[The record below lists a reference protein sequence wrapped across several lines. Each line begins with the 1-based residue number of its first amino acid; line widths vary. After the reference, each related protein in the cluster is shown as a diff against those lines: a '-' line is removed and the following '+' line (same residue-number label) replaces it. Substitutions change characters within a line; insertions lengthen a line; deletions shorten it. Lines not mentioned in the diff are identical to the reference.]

1 MKNYKKAFLALAVIA
16 AMPLFADTT
25 TGRIDVTTF
34 DDEDGENTNAC
45 SLREA
50 IKTAELRK
58 SYGGCAVIDVRET
71 TSKHIKLQKGTYTL
85 TKELVPNANIIIEGY
100 AYSDNSFLNLKEQ
113 DWEHKDVLINDYP
126 AQLDIQTRIN
136 AQGKSR
142 IFNTTT
148 YKQPLSL
155 NNVILENG
163 VTTGQGGAIY
173 AGADIALQNSQILSS
188 RATSG
193 GAIYLA
199 SPNITLSVNHSLLK
213 GNNATQ
219 GSVLSMGCFSDTV
232 YAPRTISLTLNSI
245 VNNGNTDSISTFEFC
260 GKPSA
265 TLSVNTIAKNISNS
279 TNGSIIKFTGDTNNP
294 ANTSSILSSSS
305 SLVLLNN
312 TIVENNAN
320 STFLY
325 DKLGTKKLSFNVL
338 AYNTGSY
345 ACKYLLG
352 VAAEQKSVGLT
363 LNFNALDWSSTTGKC
378 DIPKESLPE
387 GHTNIDISSQSFGDL
402 LSPLQT
408 ATNYTGWL
416 PIYYPKE
423 IIDTN
428 KVDLINV
435 DKDGKGTCATV
446 DQRGLNRLT
455 DGTSYYQSESRN
467 SCDIGSVELM
477 KLTSGDLKDVS
488 NLSLTTLINTYQQSY
503 DRVQESIK
511 NPDYAVMLTVLK
523 ADATKYKN
531 LIDQTKA
538 NLKYRAIYL
547 DLKNYDLPLPNE
559 DANHILKFFNT
570 TDYRIT
576 TEALGIGSLDDKFD
590 QSQIDALTDE
600 DKVFCEWNSALQ
612 QIVFYRKDDTV
623 TQAGSYAYCKYTITT
638 ADSKSSSSGLIKAR
652 FNNIEPVS
660 GDGTI
665 TFKYLAN
672 ETIPLNLLKYANDD
686 GDGPVSTI
694 SKPKAQFWVDEKG
707 VELPIYLPSK
717 TSKDGIFKVVKA
729 DREGPCPKD
738 DKDKTC
744 YGGNIYIQAIN
755 VFNVF
760 NDSLSYNVYDA
771 DGKISPKAG
780 TINLVSTATTTDD
793 TRGGG
798 GGGSLGILSIA
809 SLLGLAVYRRY
820 RK

>member
-1 MKNYKKAFLALAVIA
+1 M
-16 AMPLFADTT
+16 
-25 TGRIDVTTF
+25 
-34 DDEDGENTNAC
+34 
-45 SLREA
+45 
-50 IKTAELRK
+50 
-58 SYGGCAVIDVRET
+58 
-71 TSKHIKLQKGTYTL
+71 
-85 TKELVPNANIIIEGY
+85 
-100 AYSDNSFLNLKEQ
+100 
-113 DWEHKDVLINDYP
+113 
-126 AQLDIQTRIN
+126 
-136 AQGKSR
+136 
-142 IFNTTT
+142 
-148 YKQPLSL
+148 
-155 NNVILENG
+155 
-163 VTTGQGGAIY
+163 
-173 AGADIALQNSQILSS
+173 QNSQILSS
-188 RATSG
+188 QATNG

-232 YAPRTISLTLNSI
+232 YAPRTITLTSNSI
-245 VNNGNTDSISTFEFC
+245 VNNGNTASTSTFEFC
-260 GKPSA
+260 GKPTA
-265 TLSVNTIAKNISNS
+265 TLSVNTIAKNIANS
-279 TNGSIIKFTGDTNNP
+279 TSGSIIKFTGDTNNP

-325 DKLGTKKLSFNVL
+325 DKLGAKKLSFNVL

-352 VAAEQKSVGLT
+352 AAAEQKSVGLT
-363 LNFNALDWSSTTGKC
+363 LDFNALDWTSATAKC
-378 DIPKESLPE
+378 DVPKESLPD
-387 GHTNIDISSQSFGDL
+387 GQTNINISGQSFSSV
-402 LSPLQT
+402 LSPQT
-408 ATNYTGWL
+408 VSAYTGWL

-428 KVDLINV
+428 QVDLVNV
-435 DKDGKGTCATV
+435 DQDSKGSCATT
-446 DQRGLNRLT
+446 DQRGLNRLA
-455 DGTSYYQSESRN
+455 DITSYYQPESRN

-477 KLTSGDLKDVS
+477 KLTAGDLEDVS
-488 NLSLTTLINTYQQSY
+488 NISLTTLIDTYQQNY
-503 DRVQESIK
+503 DLFDNYIK
-511 NPDYAVMLTVLK
+511 DPKTPSNFITYYKVRLAEF
-523 ADATKYKN
+523 KN
-531 LIDQTKA
+531 LIDTTKA

-547 DLKNYDLPLPNE
+547 DLKNYDLPLPTE
-559 DANHILKFFNT
+559 DANHVLKFFNT

-576 TEALGIGSLDDKFD
+576 TEPLGIGSLDDKY
-590 QSQIDALTDE
+590 DAQQVKDLSDK
-600 DKVFCEWNSALQ
+600 DKVFCEWNNALQ
-612 QIVFYRKDDTV
+612 QIVFYRKDAIL
-623 TQAGSYAYCKYTITT
+623 TQAGTYAYCKYTITT
-638 ADSKSSSSGLIKAR
+638 ADNKLSSSGLIKAR

-686 GDGPVSTI
+686 GDGPVNTLL
-694 SKPKAQFWVDEKG
+694 KTRPQFWVNEKG

-729 DREGPCPKD
+729 DREGPCPGL
-738 DKDKTC
+738 DKDNTC
-744 YGGNIYIQAIN
+744 YGGNIYIQANN
-755 VFNVF
+755 VFNTF

-798 GGGSLGILSIA
+798 GGGSFGILSLA
-809 SLLGLAVYRRY
+809 SLLGLAAYRRY

>member
-1 MKNYKKAFLALAVIA
+1 MKNYKKALLALAVIS

-34 DDEDGENTNAC
+34 DDEDGDNTNAC

-58 SYGGCAVIDVRET
+58 SYGGCTVIDTRET
-71 TSKHIKLQKGTYTL
+71 TQKSIQLKAGVYTL
-85 TKELVPNANIIIEGY
+85 NKELVPNANIAIFG
-100 AYSDNSFLNLKEQ
+100 ADPV
-113 DWEHKDVLINDYP
+113 DWQKKSVLTNDYP
-126 AQLDIQTRIN
+126 AQLDLQTRIN

-148 YKQPLSL
+148 YKQPLTL

-163 VTTGQGGAIY
+163 VITGQGGAIY

-188 RATSG
+188 QATNG

-213 GNNATQ
+213 GNIATQ

-232 YAPRTISLTLNSI
+232 YAPRTITLTSNSI
-245 VNNGNTDSISTFEFC
+245 VNNGNTASTSTFEFC

-265 TLSVNTIAKNISNS
+265 TLSVNTIAKNIANS
-279 TNGSIIKFTGDTNNP
+279 TSGSIIKFTGDTNNP

-325 DKLGTKKLSFNVL
+325 DKLGAKKLSFNVL

-352 VAAEQKSVGLT
+352 AAAEQKSVGLT
-363 LNFNALDWSSTTGKC
+363 LDFNAFDWTSATAKC
-378 DIPKESLPE
+378 DVPKESLPD
-387 GHTNIDISSQSFGDL
+387 GQTNINISTQVFSNL
-402 LSPLQT
+402 LSPLQAAT
-408 ATNYTGWL
+408 AYTGFL

-423 IIDTN
+423 ITDPQQI
-428 KVDLINV
+428 DLINV
-435 DKDGKGTCATV
+435 DKDGKGSCATT

-455 DGTSYYQSESRN
+455 DSTSYYQPESRN

-477 KLTSGDLKDVS
+477 KLTSGDLEDVS
-488 NLSLTTLINTYQQSY
+488 NISLTTLIDTYQQNY
-503 DRVQESIK
+503 DLFDNYIK
-511 NPDYAVMLTVLK
+511 DPKTPSNFITY
-523 ADATKYKN
+523 YKVRLAEFKS
-531 LIDQTKA
+531 LIDTTKA

-547 DLKNYDLPLPNE
+547 DLKNYDLPLPTE
-559 DANHILKFFNT
+559 DANHVLKFFNT
-570 TDYRIT
+570 TDYRIA
-576 TEALGIGSLDDKFD
+576 TEPLGIGSLDDKYDAQQVKDLSD
-590 QSQIDALTDE
+590 Q
-600 DKVFCEWNSALQ
+600 DKVFCEWDNALQ

-623 TQAGSYAYCKYTITT
+623 TQAGTYAYCKYTITT
-638 ADSKSSSSGLIKAR
+638 ADNKLSSSGLIKAR
-652 FNNIEPVS
+652 FNNIEPIS

-686 GDGPVSTI
+686 GDGPVNTLL
-694 SKPKAQFWVDEKG
+694 KPKSQFWVNEKG

-729 DREGPCPKD
+729 DKEGPCPKD
-738 DKDKTC
+738 DKDKIC
-744 YGGNIYIQAIN
+744 YGGNIYIQANN

-771 DGKISPKAG
+771 DGKISSKAG
-780 TINLVSTATTTDD
+780 TIKLVSTATTTDD
-793 TRGGG
+793 SRSGGG
-798 GGGSLGILSIA
+798 GGGSLGILSLA
-809 SLLGLAVYRRY
+809 SLLGLVVYRRY